1 MTKAYQNVLSSRTNS
16 VFVEIGE
23 RKGEEI
29 SFTTKTNSVKRGSV
43 SAVIQVGRVALS
55 KTVTVVDCV
64 NPCVTAEFQSG
75 FALQFNVVKGD
86 VAALDAMQAEINRVF
101 ALAKANMVHG
111 VLPSPIATFAA
122 V

>member
-16 VFVEIGE
+16 VFVEIGD
-23 RKGEEI
+23 RVGEEI

-43 SAVIQVGRVALS
+43 SAVIQSGRVALS
-55 KTVTVVDCV
+55 KTITVADCV
-64 NPCVTAEFQSG
+64 NPCVTAEFQGG

-86 VAALDAMQAEINRVF
+86 TAALDAMQAEVNRVF
-101 ALAKANMVHG
+101 ALIKANMVHG
-111 VLPSPIATFAA
+111 VLPSPTATFAA